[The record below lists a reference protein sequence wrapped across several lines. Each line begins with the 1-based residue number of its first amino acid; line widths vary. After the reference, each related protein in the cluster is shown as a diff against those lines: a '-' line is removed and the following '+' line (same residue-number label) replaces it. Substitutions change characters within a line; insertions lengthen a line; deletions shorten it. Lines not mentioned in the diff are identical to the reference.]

1 MEVKGG
7 GNNTLCKAAVL
18 SPFPSL
24 AIKCWKSDPV
34 FIKRNTLW
42 MNTGC
47 QMETEAD
54 KAKNSLD
61 KVSMLQSEMFIILQL
76 VPVSFKETKQFVYK
90 LSDIL
95 PYK

>member
-1 MEVKGG
+1 
-7 GNNTLCKAAVL
+7 
-18 SPFPSL
+18 
-24 AIKCWKSDPV
+24 
-34 FIKRNTLW
+34 